1 MTGLRDAT
9 LPWPPE
15 SELERLRRYEQGRL
29 LYNGDHERV
38 FVSSNA
44 FKFTYDRGREYV
56 YANLCGALTDLLSS
70 RLFGEE
76 CSVHAPDELPAVQ
89 EFFEHLESSNRMDA
103 LNMLAAVGAS
113 YRGDCFYKVWYDA
126 ASERV
131 RIGLVDPASCV
142 VTLDALD
149 ATRMWRCTIGQV
161 LRDAEGLP
169 YLWQE
174 AHELRGSD
182 GWVVNM
188 LYRAREERGGDI
200 RYDPDK
206 DRVALTTLPQTA
218 SLPDEVATGVDALL
232 VIHVPNKVADE
243 GSFWGVSDYA
253 GLLGVQGELNH
264 RLTQRA
270 EVQDK
275 FVDPIMYGP
284 DRGDEHGEIRLRGG
298 TYITV
303 GDGEAV
309 PGALIWDPSMAA
321 VEAELKELRELFAA
335 TAGIDMA
342 ALLPPDGGA
351 PASGRA
357 IRLSQMRTQTVVRA
371 KQRMFGPALQQVFS
385 VATKLATREG
395 VVLRWQPTEG
405 ELVPVQP
412 EDIAVYFND
421 GLPSDRT
428 EDIADQAAMIEAG
441 VQSKLAAIKELHGV
455 DDESA
460 RAILAEIA
468 GDAPALSNPL
478 GAGSRFSTVLPTSG
492 RAVTTAPTEPAL
504 GEGIAE

>member
-1 MTGLRDAT
+1 
-9 LPWPPE
+9 
-15 SELERLRRYEQGRL
+15 
-29 LYNGDHERV
+29 
-38 FVSSNA
+38 
-44 FKFTYDRGREYV
+44 
-56 YANLCGALTDLLSS
+56 
-70 RLFGEE
+70 
-76 CSVHAPDELPAVQ
+76 
-89 EFFEHLESSNRMDA
+89 
-103 LNMLAAVGAS
+103 
-113 YRGDCFYKVWYDA
+113 
-126 ASERV
+126 
-131 RIGLVDPASCV
+131 
-142 VTLDALD
+142 
-149 ATRMWRCTIGQV
+149 
-161 LRDAEGLP
+161 
-169 YLWQE
+169 
-174 AHELRGSD
+174 
-182 GWVVNM
+182 
-188 LYRAREERGGDI
+188 
-200 RYDPDK
+200 
-206 DRVALTTLPQTA
+206 
-218 SLPDEVATGVDALL
+218 
-232 VIHVPNKVADE
+232 
-243 GSFWGVSDYA
+243 
-253 GLLGVQGELNH
+253 
-264 RLTQRA
+264 
-270 EVQDK
+270 
-275 FVDPIMYGP
+275 
-284 DRGDEHGEIRLRGG
+284 
-298 TYITV
+298 
-303 GDGEAV
+303 V

-395 VVLRWQPTEG
+395 VVLRWQPTQG

-412 EDIAVYFND
+412 EDIAIYFND

-460 RAILAEIA
+460 RAILSEIA